1 MNNLMLYLLNFV
13 ILVHLINN
21 LYILSFLK
29 TDLLK
34 YYMRT
39 TMILQ
44 RLNNSATISSESDG
58 EDQL

>member
-21 LYILSFLK
+21 LYIPSFLK
-29 TDLLK
+29 PDLLK

-44 RLNNSATISSESDG
+44 RLNNSATISSESAG